1 VPVGTVRSRLNRA
14 WSRLGAALRHTAE
27 GAALSQASLEAARR
41 AQWEHFYAELHK
53 TPVPRT
59 YRDTYAAD
67 IEVRDTAGRWSGIDA
82 WSAHER
88 EAIMLGVRAQIVGI
102 WASSDLTILEI
113 DFTNPTGHPITAHP
127 AAPSSITSPTAGPS
141 ASTSTTC
148 DSWRATSARRGG
160 R

>member
-113 DFTNPTGHPITAHP
+113 DFTNPDR
-127 AAPSSITSPTAGPS
+127 APDHCPPR
-141 ASTSTTC
+141 STFVHHVA
-148 DSWRATSARRGG
+148 DG
-160 R
+160 RSKRLDIHYV